1 MMEGITV
8 ERLEEHLYWLV
19 AQRERQLA
27 ALNAAIETTQLLIAA
42 AKGERPLPAEREK
55 DAQAQQ

>member
-1 MMEGITV
+1 MEGITV

-27 ALNAAIETTQLLIAA
+27 ALNAAIETTQMLIAV
-42 AKGERPLPAEREK
+42 AKGERRLPAERDRDGEG
-55 DAQAQQ
+55 QQ